1 MSTKSFRGS
10 QWLIF
15 HRAIGALSVYM
26 ITTFVLGCQLI
37 RNLIKK
43 KDILK
48 CFSGG
53 SLPPEGLPFIS
64 RPCGT
69 AYGKSRRHCNTG
81 SRGQDQDRDRL
92 RDPIHLQ
99 LGAGAVLDHWRRRAT
114 SGSSEHDRFRRPS
127 VAHLAR
133 LPEQQQREH
142 GSDFWKLPDLFV
154 HRQWGPS

>member
-1 MSTKSFRGS
+1 MCHVCVLKLEKKDVHEEFSRLTVVDFPHSNRG
-10 QWLIF
+10 IV
-15 HRAIGALSVYM
+15 SVYDYY
-26 ITTFVLGCQLI
+26 FRI
-37 RNLIKK
+37 RMPAASQFDK

-99 LGAGAVLDHWRRRAT
+99 LGAGAVLDH
-114 SGSSEHDRFRRPS
+114 
-127 VAHLAR
+127 
-133 LPEQQQREH
+133 
-142 GSDFWKLPDLFV
+142 
-154 HRQWGPS
+154 